1 MGVRLPVSCANGPGL
16 TLTPAPAPRP
26 ARGAASPSR
35 VGNRVRVA
43 SDGARAA
50 LGVAGILLV
59 ILVPA
64 VLTLRTVEEGIA
76 RVQSSDPTPYGYTI
90 SLLIYLIPIA
100 TLMTWFFRNHPEGH
114 SAALRSGGPSGC

>member
-1 MGVRLPVSCANGPGL
+1 MSVTPDGPVPGNQDRVV
-16 TLTPAPAPRP
+16 TD
-26 ARGAASPSR
+26 AAK
-35 VGNRVRVA
+35 
-43 SDGARAA
+43 AA

-64 VLTLRTVEEGIA
+64 VLTLRTVEEGVT

-100 TLMTWFFRNHPEGH
+100 TLMTWFFRNHPAGH
-114 SAALRSGGPSGC
+114 SAARRSGGPSGC